1 MLTRQSLPKPA
12 LDWGLND
19 SLAGILN
26 TLLNLLSGILEPLT
40 AIIDAILGLFGLG
53 GTDDEA

>member
-1 MLTRQSLPKPA
+1 MIARKHLPKPA

-26 TLLNLLSGILEPLT
+26 TILNLISQFLTPLT
-40 AIIDAILGLFGLG
+40 NIIQTFLNLFNGDDTDA
-53 GTDDEA
+53 